1 MAVNIQFKTVAAIGA
16 LFFLVFLSGCSG
28 NFLGYQ
34 GKLVAEENRVPLQPG
49 GPHSGVWDTNDL
61 ILQYRYARQG
71 GNLNLAGNIQLVG
84 GAANFQIV
92 KRFSLSVYFVDGNGR
107 ILEQALLFGAGGGRQ
122 VRLWSFDKA
131 VQPPP
136 ATRSMA
142 FGYSGVVRGTG
153 WDAATWS
160 FWETPL

>member
-16 LFFLVFLSGCSG
+16 LFFLVFLGGCQG

-34 GKLVAEENRVPLQPG
+34 GKLAAEENWVPLQSG

-61 ILQYRYARQG
+61 VFQYRYTRQG
-71 GNLNLAGNIQLVG
+71 GTLDLTGNIELVG
-84 GAANFQIV
+84 GAANFKVV

-107 ILEQALLFGAGGGRQ
+107 ILEQALLFGAGGRRQ
-122 VRLWSFDKA
+122 IRFWSFDKEM
-131 VQPPP
+131 QPPP
-136 ATRSMA
+136 DTQFMA

-153 WDAATWS
+153 RDAATWS
-160 FWETPL
+160 FWETPI

>member
-1 MAVNIQFKTVAAIGA
+1 MAVNIRFKTLAAVGA
-16 LFFLVFLSGCSG
+16 LFFLVFQGGCQG
-28 NFLGYQ
+28 NFLGYR
-34 GKLVAEENRVPLQPG
+34 GELVAEENRAPLQSG

-107 ILEQALLFGAGGGRQ
+107 ILEQALLFGLEGR
-122 VRLWSFDKA
+122 L
-131 VQPPP
+131 
-136 ATRSMA
+136 
-142 FGYSGVVRGTG
+142 
-153 WDAATWS
+153 
-160 FWETPL
+160 